1 MVFVKE
7 ARAGALNKNQAF
19 GSLKYPELLALDS
32 KGYLHHFRYF
42 DGDSSVPILPR
53 LKHLLSRD
61 EFFGKQEFLKAKL
74 TLEKRSR
81 AKSQYQ
87 KCEIT
92 PPVDQNKKL
101 SKSLMRRAL
110 LPEEIKAL

>member
-7 ARAGALNKNQAF
+7 AGAGALNKNQTF

-42 DGDSSVPILPR
+42 DGALCPILPR